1 VHIIVSR
8 GTIFDVVRS
17 GGGVRTLNGIDLE
30 KLEEALR
37 AVDEQWR
44 DPEKR
49 TVLGRRR
56 ARALWRG
63 GMRSTVRTG
72 SGARFEVDEGLE
84 PSAGGPTPTS
94 VEYLIG
100 SLAGCVLLT
109 FVYLAT
115 LRGIEVQDAEVSVEG
130 ELGNV
135 CNFLGLS
142 DEGTPGFTKV
152 SLTLYVRSGAEE
164 ETMRQVFEE
173 AVRRSPVYR
182 TLEGCVSL
190 STSLRVFR

>member
-1 VHIIVSR
+1 MDRI
-8 GTIFDVVRS
+8 GK
-17 GGGVRTLNGIDLE
+17 GVRALNGIDLDR
-30 KLEEALR
+30 LGEALR
-37 AVDEQWR
+37 TVEEQWR

-49 TVLGRRR
+49 PLLGRRR

-72 SGARFEVDEGLE
+72 SGGRFEVDEGLE
-84 PSAGGPTPTS
+84 PRTGEPTPTS

-115 LRGIEVQDAEVSVEG
+115 LRGIEVQDAEVSAEG

-152 SLTLYVRSGAEE
+152 SITLYVRSGAEE
-164 ETMRQVFEE
+164 ERIRQVFEE

>member
-1 VHIIVSR
+1 MRI
-8 GTIFDVVRS
+8 
-17 GGGVRTLNGIDLE
+17 LNGIDIE
-30 KLEEALR
+30 GLEEALR
-37 AVDEQWR
+37 AVREQWS

-49 TVLGRRR
+49 PLLGRRR

-72 SGARFEVDEGLE
+72 SGGKFEVDEGLE
-84 PSAGGPTPTS
+84 TKAGEPTPTS

-109 FVYLAT
+109 FVYVAT

-130 ELGNV
+130 ELENV

-142 DEGTPGFTKV
+142 DEGSPGFKRISV
-152 SLTLYVRSGAEE
+152 TLYVRSGAEE
-164 ETMRQVFEE
+164 DRIRQVFEE
-173 AVRRSPVYR
+173 ALRRSPVYR
-182 TLEGCVSL
+182 TLEGCVPL
-190 STSLRVFR
+190 TAHLRVFR

>member
-1 VHIIVSR
+1 
-8 GTIFDVVRS
+8 
-17 GGGVRTLNGIDLE
+17 VRTLNGIDLE
-30 KLEEALR
+30 RLEEALQ
-37 AVDEQWR
+37 AVEEQWR

-49 TVLGRRR
+49 TVLGKRR

-72 SGARFEVDEGLE
+72 TGGRFEVDEGLE
-84 PSAGGPTPTS
+84 PSAGEPTPTS

-164 ETMRQVFEE
+164 ERIRQAFEE

-182 TLEGCVSL
+182 TMEGCVSL
-190 STSLRVFR
+190 STSLRVLTP

>member
-1 VHIIVSR
+1 MDRPV
-8 GTIFDVVRS
+8 
-17 GGGVRTLNGIDLE
+17 GGVRTLNGIDLE

-37 AVDEQWR
+37 AVEEQWK

-49 TVLGRRR
+49 PLLGRRR
-56 ARALWRG
+56 ARALWKR

-72 SGARFEVDEGLE
+72 SGGRFEVDEGLE
-84 PSAGGPTPTS
+84 PSAGEPTPTS
-94 VEYLIG
+94 VEFLIG

-109 FVYLAT
+109 FVYIAT
-115 LRGIEVQDAEVSVEG
+115 LRGVEVHDAEVTAEG

-142 DEGTPGFTKV
+142 DEGSPGFAKI
-152 SLTLYVRSGAEE
+152 SITLYVRSDADEE
-164 ETMRQVFEE
+164 RIKQVFEE

-182 TLEGCVSL
+182 TLDECVSL